1 MTPLKRAVSSSTCC
15 CDRSCRAKKTCSYN
29 GMRMPLHGFAPI
41 RRQAPRAF
49 RERLESLRRREHGT
63 SDHTALPASLRTKA
77 LLEALDG
84 DSGRPFSSRPGS
96 SGSRRYRGF
105 DPECNPKSAEML
117 LSPARPVGV
126 GVVPGMVIAQ

>member
-15 CDRSCRAKKTCSYN
+15 CDKSCRAKKTCSYN
-29 GMRMPLHGFAPI
+29 GMLMPLHGFATI

-77 LLEALDG
+77 LLEASDG
-84 DSGRPFSSRPGS
+84 TAAVRSAPGRDRAEAGVIEALT
-96 SGSRRYRGF
+96 RNATRKA
-105 DPECNPKSAEML
+105 PKCC
-117 LSPARPVGV
+117 
-126 GVVPGMVIAQ
+126 